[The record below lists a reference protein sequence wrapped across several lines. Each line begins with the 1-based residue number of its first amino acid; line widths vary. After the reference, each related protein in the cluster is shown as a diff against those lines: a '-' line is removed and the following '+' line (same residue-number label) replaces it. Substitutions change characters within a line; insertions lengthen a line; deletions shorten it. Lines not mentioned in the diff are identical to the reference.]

1 MQIEKG
7 TTFSQINFVFTF
19 RYRKKGNFGKMRQC
33 NANWVFVIRL
43 ILFSFDV
50 VFDVK
55 LFDLIKLSVP
65 RQR

>member
-55 LFDLIKLSVP
+55 AL
-65 RQR
+65 